1 VRAILVGAINN
12 DSTQIASS
20 SLPLHQKLHAAATP
34 AGCKKK
40 EYEHALHIILEEG
53 GILSARGEKIQCP

>member
-1 VRAILVGAINN
+1 M
-12 DSTQIASS
+12 QQ
-20 SLPLHQKLHAAATP
+20 PHQLDV
-34 AGCKKK
+34 KKK